1 MERAQARMLLQEY
14 IPRSSEVVLVTE
26 ISQTAQVGVALPENS
41 PGPPFSRRPE
51 HPPTGTL
58 WAPDMHS
65 SRSTLHACSSPG
77 QAAGKPEVENGI
89 RDKPI

>member
-14 IPRSSEVVLVTE
+14 IHVRLKWCWITE

-58 WAPDMHS
+58 WAPICTARGPRYMHAL
-65 SRSTLHACSSPG
+65 RLDRHWEAR
-77 QAAGKPEVENGI
+77 K
-89 RDKPI
+89 